1 MSKNKKNSGQGAG
14 EEKNY
19 IKNGLPEMLVL
30 FLCLIVLSVG
40 IAGKEGYHMDE
51 LLSFELANARFTP
64 WIVPTQ
70 PEGRLE
76 KFVKNEIDADSFG
89 ETVGNLAETVQD
101 VLTNRGN
108 STMLSYVAD
117 VYEEP
122 VWIEDEAFEDYITVD
137 GKDAF
142 NYLSVYFNVKDD
154 NHPPLHFMLVHTMSS
169 LFQGKIA
176 PIMGCAIN
184 VAAVLGVMI
193 LLRKLGELLWEDRQ
207 KGARAGLLAALLY
220 GLSAGAMATT
230 LLIRM
235 YALVTFFCV
244 AVCFLHVKK
253 WKTDGFTQGNKKLI
267 LVTVLGFVTQYFF
280 LFYCLILAL
289 VTAICLF
296 AKKKY
301 KQLLCYIRSMV
312 IAAVIGV
319 GIFPFAI
326 SDVFSSGRGVQALDN
341 LSEGFSG
348 YGQRLMAFGEIVS
361 GRTFGVLLWPLL
373 VIAVVSAAAEYVAH
387 RKESATHRK
396 ESADVSLS
404 LMMILPVA
412 GYFFLAARM
421 SPYQVDRYI
430 MPIFPFVVFLVVW
443 GLAKGV
449 LLLCDKFEVSAK
461 VRTGIL
467 AVCSICLILW
477 QFAGICRYDGSYQYE
492 GYAAQEQMAETYSE
506 TPCICVYAG
515 VGYYENLVE
524 FTSYD
529 KTLLV
534 KTEELAGRKDKD
546 SVTELSE
553 VVVLVKYGA
562 DFEEVRGIM
571 EENYGFL
578 LDQFLIRESVHG
590 DTIALFVR
598 Q

>member
-169 LFQGKIA
+169 LFQGEIA

-244 AVCFLHVKK
+244 TVCFLHVKK

-396 ESADVSLS
+396 ESTDVSLS

-443 GLAKGV
+443 GLGKGV

-467 AVCSICLILW
+467 AVGSICLILW

-492 GYAAQEQMAETYSE
+492 GYAVQEQMAEAYSE